1 MTRRE
6 QLEYLVRYFAGESLD
21 SRDDSADLVEA
32 DRILM
37 LDIKTV
43 PDDELFRLFRSLVN
57 VRPPRLLEGEPL
69 AVQNAFLKGEIAAK
83 GIEDAEFLFARAG
96 GSEDA
101 INGMSDTAVWQG
113 DIATLKADAIV
124 NAANSELL
132 GCWVPCHACID
143 NCIHTYAGVQLR
155 YDCAAIMHVQKFTEP
170 AGQAKI
176 TPAYNLPAKYVLHTV
191 GPIITGKVSARD
203 RQLLSSCYT
212 SCLNAAAENGCRS
225 VAFCCISTGVFHF
238 PNEEAAEIAVQT
250 VRSWQKE
257 QRAAGNEPVRVVF
270 CVYKDI
276 DKTIYEKIL
285 R

>member
-6 QLEYLVRYFAGESLD
+6 QLEYLVRYFAQEAMD

-43 PDDELFRLFRSLVN
+43 SDDELFRLFRSLVN
-57 VRPPRLLEGEPL
+57 VRTPRLLEGEAL
-69 AVQNAFLKGEIAAK
+69 SVQDSFLKAEIAAK

-113 DIATLKADAIV
+113 DITTLKADAIV

-155 YDCAAIMHVQKFTEP
+155 YDCAAIMHAQKFAEP
-170 AGQAKI
+170 TGQAKI

-191 GPIITGKVSARD
+191 GPIVTGKVTQRD
-203 RQLLSSCYT
+203 RELLASCYA
-212 SCLNAAAENGCRS
+212 SCLNLAAENGCRS

-238 PNEEAAEIAVQT
+238 PNDEAAQIAVQT
-250 VRSWQKE
+250 VHAWQAAQRKE
-257 QRAAGNEPVRVVF
+257 GNRPVRVVF
-270 CVYKDI
+270 CVYKDL
-276 DKTIYEKIL
+276 DKTIYEKLIH
-285 R
+285 

>member
-113 DIATLKADAIV
+113 DITTLKADAIV